1 MNILIDTVRISGFR
15 GVANLEIT
23 LPRTTVL
30 IGANNA
36 GKTSVIK
43 ALQLALGDYSRYLSE
58 EDFHIDS
65 SDTSAEKILVD
76 IRIVPLGTDN
86 VRKDQ
91 FEEDWLEE
99 FEDRVQAEA
108 DGKQF
113 VAIRTSCARDPV
125 KGGFTVDRFALEQ
138 WPELSNWASLKTS
151 KSKSLRKRFDSIPFI
166 SIDAQRD
173 IHQELREKSSF
184 VGKVLSS
191 VEYEQ
196 ADIDKIESMVAAA
209 NEEAVKNSKPLN
221 SLKTSLEELSKS
233 FEGSGKAEITP
244 FPKKIRDLSK
254 QFTVHYGEK
263 SSNSFSMEYHGMGT
277 RSWAS
282 MLTVK
287 AFTDL
292 MAEKHEEEAEP
303 FFPIL
308 AAEEPEAHL
317 HPNAQRAIYKQ
328 LTASK
333 GQVIISTHSPYLA
346 AMADQSE
353 MRALAI
359 TGNQVNVSH
368 LNEELS
374 AEEKRKLQREVI
386 HSRGE
391 LLFSKAIVL
400 SEGETEEQALPE
412 LFRHY
417 MGEDAFT
424 LGINFIG
431 VNGSGAKY
439 KPFLVFARDFNI
451 PVFIFSDGENKPIK
465 QLAKVYK
472 DVFGESDLSTAP
484 NVTILE
490 DMDFEGYLLASGYE
504 KQIEDAIIENEGD
517 DKIEKF
523 IEKRQGTSE
532 GRKRT
537 DLPPCGTCNQPIYE
551 DNIRDYSGDDGKQ
564 KAILEIIDANK
575 PMYAKAVTEELC
587 KLEPNNIPQKII
599 NLFEQI
605 KAGIHL

>member
-1 MNILIDTVRISGFR
+1 MSILIDSLRISGFR
-15 GVANLEIT
+15 GIANLEIS

-43 ALQLALGDYSRYLSE
+43 ALQLALGDYSSFLSE
-58 EDFHIDS
+58 EDFHIDD
-65 SDTSAEKILVD
+65 SDTSTDKILVD
-76 IRIVPLGTDN
+76 IRVVPLGADN
-86 VRKDQ
+86 ARQDQ
-91 FEEDWLEE
+91 FDEDWLEE
-99 FEDRVQAEA
+99 FEDRVQSEA
-108 DGKQF
+108 AGKQF
-113 VAIRTSCARDPV
+113 MAIRTICARDHV

-138 WPELSNWASLKTS
+138 WPSFDNWTSVKTS

-184 VGKVLSS
+184 IGKVLSS
-191 VEYEQ
+191 IEYEQ
-196 ADIDKIESMVAAA
+196 ADIDKIEGMVAAA
-209 NEEAVKNSKPLN
+209 NEEAVKNSKPLKA
-221 SLKTSLEELSKS
+221 LKSSLEELSKS
-233 FEGSGKAEITP
+233 FKGSGKAEITP

-254 QFTVHYGEK
+254 QFTVHYGEN

-328 LTASK
+328 LTETK

-353 MRALAI
+353 MRALVI
-359 TGNQVNVSH
+359 SGNQVRVSQ
-368 LNEELS
+368 LNEELGP
-374 AEEKRKLQREVI
+374 EEKRKLQREVI

-417 MGEDAFT
+417 MGEDAFS

-451 PVFIFSDGENKPIK
+451 PVFIFSDGEEKPVE
-465 QLAKVYK
+465 QLTKTYK
-472 DVFGESDLSTAP
+472 AVFGETDLSTAP

-490 DMDFEGYLLASGYE
+490 NMDFEGYLLTSGYE
-504 KQIEDAIIENEGD
+504 KQFEDAIIENEGD
-517 DKIEKF
+517 ERIDNF
-523 IEKRQGTSE
+523 IKKQQGKSK
-532 GRKRT
+532 GRIKT
-537 DLPPCGTCNQPIYE
+537 DLPPCDACNQPIYE
-551 DNIRDYSGDDGKQ
+551 ENPRDYSGENGRK
-564 KAILEIIDANK
+564 KAILEIVDASK
-575 PMYAKAVTEELC
+575 PLYAKAVTEELC
-587 KLEPNNIPQKII
+587 KLEPNKMPPKII
-599 NLFEQI
+599 SLFEQI
-605 KAGIHL
+605 KAGIDL